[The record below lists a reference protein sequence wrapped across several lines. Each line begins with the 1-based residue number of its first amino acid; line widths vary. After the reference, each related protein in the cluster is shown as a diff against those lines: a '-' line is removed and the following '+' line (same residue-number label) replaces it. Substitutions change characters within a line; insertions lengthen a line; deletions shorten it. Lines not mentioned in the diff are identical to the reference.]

1 MNTRPDVL
9 DLLEKI
15 PKLLPGTEA
24 GNLQLIPSHSIDYAV
39 LLLLCIVHG

>member
-15 PKLLPGTEA
+15 PKLLPGIEA
-24 GNLQLIPSHSIDYAV
+24 RNLQLIT
-39 LLLLCIVHG
+39 